1 MNIFYLNNDPKI
13 CAEMH
18 LDKHV
23 VKMILE
29 YAQLLSTAQRVLDGT
44 VSTRLSKSG
53 RKQQYYPLA
62 GERDNFLYSA
72 THVNHPS
79 AVWVRHSYE
88 NYEWLYKL
96 FIALLD
102 EYTHRYGRIHATA
115 RLIDA
120 LYTPPNHIPKG
131 IGFTEPTPAMP
142 NEVKVLRE
150 VATDRYEIDSI
161 ESYHKYYIHNKVH
174 IAKWTKREIPLWYSE
189 GIKSAYL
196 QLSEQRN
203 E

>member
-29 YAQLLSTAQRVLDGT
+29 YAQLLSTAHRVLDGT

-79 AVWVRHSYE
+79 AVWVRYSYE

-96 FIALLD
+96 FIALLN

-120 LYTPPNHIPKG
+120 LYTPPIHIPKG

-196 QLSEQRN
+196 QFSEQRN
-203 E
+203 K

>member
-29 YAQLLSTAQRVLDGT
+29 YAQLLSTAHRVLDGT

-120 LYTPPNHIPKG
+120 LYTPPIHIPKG

-196 QLSEQRN
+196 QLSE
-203 E
+203 

>member
-29 YAQLLSTAQRVLDGT
+29 YAQLLSTAHRVLDGT

-62 GERDNFLYSA
+62 DERDNFLYSA

-79 AVWVRHSYE
+79 AVWVRYSYE

-120 LYTPPNHIPKG
+120 LYTPPIHIPKG

-161 ESYHKYYIHNKVH
+161 KSYHKYYIHNKVH

-203 E
+203 K

>member
-29 YAQLLSTAQRVLDGT
+29 YAQLLSTAHRVLDGT

-62 GERDNFLYSA
+62 DERDNFLYSA

-79 AVWVRHSYE
+79 AVWVRYSYE

-102 EYTHRYGRIHATA
+102 EYTHRYGKIHACA
-115 RLIDA
+115 RLRDILA
-120 LYTPPNHIPKG
+120 QAPEKIPVG
-131 IGFTEPTPAMP
+131 LRETEPTPAMP
-142 NEVKVLRE
+142 DDCKIVN
-150 VATDRYEIDSI
+150 DSLA
-161 ESYHKYYIHNKVH
+161 SYHKYYNEKKTHF
-174 IAKWTKREIPLWYSE
+174 ARWTKRSVPEWYLT
-189 GIKSAYL
+189 I
-196 QLSEQRN
+196 
-203 E
+203 

>member
-1 MNIFYLNNDPKI
+1 MNIFYLDHDVRK

-18 LDKHV
+18 NDKHT

-29 YAQLLSTAQRVLDGT
+29 YAQLLSTAHRVLDGT

-62 GERDNFLYSA
+62 DERDNFLYSA

-79 AVWVRHSYE
+79 AVWVRYSYE

-120 LYTPPNHIPKG
+120 LHTPPIHIPKG
-131 IGFTEPTPAMP
+131 IRFTEPTPAMP

-196 QLSEQRN
+196 QFSEQRN
-203 E
+203 K

>member
-1 MNIFYLNNDPKI
+1 MNIFYLNNDPKL

-29 YAQLLSTAQRVLDGT
+29 YAQLLSTAHRVLDGT

-53 RKQQYYPLA
+53 RKQQYYPLS

-79 AVWVRHSYE
+79 AVWVRYSYE

-120 LYTPPNHIPKG
+120 LYTPPIHIPKG

-196 QLSEQRN
+196 QLSE
-203 E
+203 

>member
-29 YAQLLSTAQRVLDGT
+29 YAQLLSTAHRVLDGT

-79 AVWVRHSYE
+79 AVWVRYSYE

-120 LYTPPNHIPKG
+120 LYTPPIHIPKG

-161 ESYHKYYIHNKVH
+161 KSYHKYYIHNKVH

-196 QLSEQRN
+196 QLSE
-203 E
+203 

>member
-29 YAQLLSTAQRVLDGT
+29 YAQLLSTAHRVLDGT

-120 LYTPPNHIPKG
+120 LYTPPIHIPKG

-150 VATDRYEIDSI
+150 VETDRYEIDSI
-161 ESYHKYYIHNKVH
+161 KSYHKYYIHNKVH